1 MRFWPALAVGL
12 ILAPTISGAAEL
24 RSLSVEYEGGY
35 YLMDTEVWFDV
46 GQEAVF
52 NVFLDWDLAV
62 DFSSVIIEAKNVGPD
77 EYGGMGF
84 YIHNRGCILFFCK
97 SARRNGSVTSE
108 AYSIIRA
115 VADPELSDFDL
126 SEETWTFRTADNGTI
141 VRYELKMK
149 PSFWI
154 PPVIGPYLMKKKL
167 RVDGSD
173 AFNRIERI
181 AQQRQNQG
189 D

>member
-1 MRFWPALAVGL
+1 
-12 ILAPTISGAAEL
+12 
-24 RSLSVEYEGGY
+24 
-35 YLMDTEVWFDV
+35 MDTEVWFDV

-62 DFSSVIIEAKNVGPD
+62 DFSSVIIESKNVGPD

-115 VADPELSDFDL
+115 VADPGLSDFEL
-126 SEETWTFRTADNGTI
+126 SEETWTFRTADNCTI

-149 PSFWI
+149 PGFWI

-181 AQQRQNQG
+181 AQQRQNQS